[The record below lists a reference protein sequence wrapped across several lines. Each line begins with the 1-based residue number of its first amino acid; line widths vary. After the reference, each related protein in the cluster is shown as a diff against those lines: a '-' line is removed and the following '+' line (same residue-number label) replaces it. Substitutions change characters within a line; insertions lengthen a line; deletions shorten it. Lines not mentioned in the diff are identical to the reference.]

1 MKDYLNAPVT
11 VEAFLDFSSVASRAL
26 LLGPHGLRGTFVD
39 SKKLTRKVNF
49 HLVPISSGRDAE
61 GQQMNEA
68 VACLLNHAGSSKT
81 VLPVIACL
89 VSTFNDDELNLLRL
103 PVCVHPVLG
112 AAQAR
117 RVQYCIDSGEGTQLL
132 AAARWELDHFEPSA
146 LDADGDGAAASLPR
160 VVLNHELIGCADGRC
175 DLLSRVC
182 KYLPDDDDCW
192 LRSGSS
198 DFAYEYRF

>member
-1 MKDYLNAPVT
+1 MSQSGRTVKDYLNAPVT

-103 PVCVHPVLG
+103 PVCVHPVLK

-117 RVQYCIDSGEGTQLL
+117 RVQYCIDSGEGT
-132 AAARWELDHFEPSA
+132 
-146 LDADGDGAAASLPR
+146 
-160 VVLNHELIGCADGRC
+160 HELIGCADGRC

-182 KYLPDDDDCW
+182 KYLPHDDDCW